1 MYRIL
6 IVDDE
11 PIIAD
16 GLYSLFAQGSDSN
29 LEVYKAY
36 SAPQALD
43 LLDELRIDIVLS
55 DIKMPGMNGLE
66 MLKQI
71 HSRWPFCHV
80 LFLSGYTDFEYVQT
94 AMDLGADSYILK
106 SQGDEAVI
114 DAVQKVALLLE
125 QEHADAIWN
134 KRIEEELKNAQPL
147 LCKDFL
153 WKVLRGEVRDSLL
166 LEQQVLNLG
175 LPLNSQTPVF
185 LVGGRIDRVL
195 PQAHDMTDM
204 SLLEKLNTVFT
215 TYTLPTVNSVNVYWS
230 HRYILW
236 VVQPLQQGCQAPI
249 KLDVFLSGMMERV
262 QAYCLNRLSVEV
274 SLIVDPSP
282 HSWQSL
288 PSDFEKLRSVLT
300 YQLGPQD
307 EMLLGTIGFFG
318 SVISEPTLP
327 AGFSETLLTSLNNA
341 FEYHQ
346 ANEFYDAL
354 QQLLQILVSE
364 SDPGRRIV
372 LYHHLCLFFLERI
385 YDSGREKD
393 FLNSFHGYDLFSLP
407 YEQWKEKLTT
417 QFCKIG
423 RWLFEG
429 TEAYHDKRFNQM
441 VYTLHQ
447 YIAGHISQDLSINAL
462 ARQVY
467 LNPVYLSRAYKQAT
481 GENLSEY
488 VLSRRLEKAKQLLQQ
503 PEKKVAEIGVEVG
516 FDSAAHF
523 SRTFKKYT
531 GLSPQEFRD
540 SF

>member
-16 GLYSLFAQGSDSN
+16 GLYSLFAQDSASN

-55 DIKMPGMNGLE
+55 DIKMPGMDGLE

-80 LFLSGYTDFEYVQT
+80 LFLSGYSDFEYVQT

-114 DAVQKVALLLE
+114 DAVQKVVLLLE

-134 KRIEEELKNAQPL
+134 KRLEEELKNAQPL

-215 TYTLPTVNSVNVYWS
+215 TYTLPTVNSVNVYWN

-236 VVQPLQQGCQAPI
+236 VVQPLQQDCQAPV

-327 AGFSETLLTSLNNA
+327 AGFSETFLTRLDNA
-341 FEYHQ
+341 Y
-346 ANEFYDAL
+346 
-354 QQLLQILVSE
+354 
-364 SDPGRRIV
+364 
-372 LYHHLCLFFLERI
+372 
-385 YDSGREKD
+385 
-393 FLNSFHGYDLFSLP
+393 
-407 YEQWKEKLTT
+407 
-417 QFCKIG
+417 
-423 RWLFEG
+423 
-429 TEAYHDKRFNQM
+429 
-441 VYTLHQ
+441 
-447 YIAGHISQDLSINAL
+447 
-462 ARQVY
+462 
-467 LNPVYLSRAYKQAT
+467 
-481 GENLSEY
+481 
-488 VLSRRLEKAKQLLQQ
+488 
-503 PEKKVAEIGVEVG
+503 
-516 FDSAAHF
+516 
-523 SRTFKKYT
+523 
-531 GLSPQEFRD
+531 
-540 SF
+540 